1 PERTRDLN
9 SPTETRHFGVLE
21 ARPATGFAERD
32 GHLRSSPVPQ
42 VLRAHLAAMETQQ
55 TPERGLDPLLSIDEL
70 ADYLGLPVRTIY
82 AWRTEGKGPR
92 GVLLGK
98 HVKFY
103 VSDV

>member
-1 PERTRDLN
+1 
-9 SPTETRHFGVLE
+9 
-21 ARPATGFAERD
+21 
-32 GHLRSSPVPQ
+32 
-42 VLRAHLAAMETQQ
+42 METEQ
-55 TPERGLDPLLSIDEL
+55 TPERGLDPLLSIDDL

-103 VSDV
+103 ASDVQAWLAGRRETSPGRGTTEGGER

>member
-1 PERTRDLN
+1 
-9 SPTETRHFGVLE
+9 
-21 ARPATGFAERD
+21 
-32 GHLRSSPVPQ
+32 
-42 VLRAHLAAMETQQ
+42 METQQ

-103 VSDV
+103 ASDVQAWLASRRETAPGRGTAEGGER